1 MLVELSWVEAKGD
14 LIWKHLVT
22 QVTPHYLVNYSND
35 SQSCKIFVDHI
46 LRDSIR
52 SLPLLMIQRVSFP
65 VLEWLGSLPATDRP
79 LPTHADKEASRLGLI
94 PFIRRNWAYFKHHHH
109 NYCFCTTIVNVSVVK
124 AVPHSVGYLLST
136 NKTWPKKLYIFQH
149 TISLEPFKKKWNG
162 FH

>member
-1 MLVELSWVEAKGD
+1 MDKLQFLVLINRRAEAKGD

-65 VLEWLGSLPATDRP
+65 VLEWLGSLPTTDRL

-124 AVPHSVGYLLST
+124 AGSTFRRISVEHKQDVAQKVVHFST
-136 NKTWPKKLYIFQH
+136 HHIFG
-149 TISLEPFKKKWNG
+149 TV
-162 FH
+162 